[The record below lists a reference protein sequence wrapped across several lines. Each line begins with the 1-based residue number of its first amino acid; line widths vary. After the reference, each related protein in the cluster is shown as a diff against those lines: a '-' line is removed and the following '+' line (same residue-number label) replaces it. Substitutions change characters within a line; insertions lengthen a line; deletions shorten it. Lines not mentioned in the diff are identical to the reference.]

1 MLNRYVPPQANILS
15 SSVKFLK
22 NDLAQLGVRADPPV
36 IGNILQR
43 QVNSTE
49 DLVDKGNKSI
59 GLGDNNRDQA
69 TLGRVSMDQDLLDKG
84 DARQDLAFDVL
95 CRDILSLTQLVMQRI
110 LK

>member
-1 MLNRYVPPQANILS
+1 MNKDVPPQANILGS
-15 SSVKFLK
+15 LVKFLK
-22 NDLAQLGVRADPPV
+22 NDLTQLRVRADPFV

-49 DLVDKGNKSI
+49 DLVDKGNKSV

-95 CRDILSLTQLVMQRI
+95 CRDILSLTQLVTRQN
-110 LK
+110 LE